1 MNTCKRTCCW
11 NPYGLCSRKQN
22 CACHQIS
29 IQQSNAT
36 DWATG
41 LEAERAASL
50 NRGKR

>member
-22 CACHQIS
+22 CACHLKAIRDAAHRERTS
-29 IQQSNAT
+29 
-36 DWATG
+36 D
-41 LEAERAASL
+41 LDRAASL